1 MNTKEFIK
9 LVRDMRNFQRKHFR
23 NRNDRKSLKA
33 ARLLE
38 VEVDKYLRKI
48 KDYNYE
54 TNSTRHRNTNSKR

>member
-23 NRNDRKSLKA
+23 NRNDCKSLKA

-38 VEVDKYLRKI
+38 VEVDKCLKEI
-48 KDYNYE
+48 KDDE
-54 TNSTRHRNTNSKR
+54 L